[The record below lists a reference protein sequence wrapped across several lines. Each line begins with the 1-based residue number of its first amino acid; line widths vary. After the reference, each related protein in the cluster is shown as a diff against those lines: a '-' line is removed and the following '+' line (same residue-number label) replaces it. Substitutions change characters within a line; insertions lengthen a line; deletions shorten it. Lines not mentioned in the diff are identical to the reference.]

1 MSASFWV
8 VAALVLTGPDGG
20 GDSPGRQAA
29 DQIWVDKVQ
38 VNLIDDVKVAAEEAG
53 ILTELKVREGD
64 EVHEGDQIAQIND
77 SKVVAAKK
85 VAVAERAVAKAEAE
99 SSVSIRYAEKA
110 AGVAE
115 YDYKAHHEA
124 NQRQPKSVPDAELR
138 KLLLQ
143 WHKGVL
149 EIEKAELEKH
159 VAELTAEVKGASVE
173 AADVDIRR
181 RKVMATL
188 DAVVVDV
195 FRHEG
200 EWVNPGDPIVQL
212 VRMDK
217 LKVEGTLDIEQVS
230 PTELVGRPVTVTA
243 SLTGKRTEIFK
254 GKVVFVDPA
263 LLDGEHF
270 AVIAEVEN
278 REENGAWLL
287 LPNMVPQMTIDK
299 SVPKRADRR
308 N

>member
-20 GDSPGRQAA
+20 DSPGRQAA
-29 DQIWVDKVQ
+29 DQIWVEEVQ

-53 ILTELKVREGD
+53 ILTKLTIREGD

-85 VAVAERAVAKAEAE
+85 VAEAERAVAKAEAE
-99 SSVSIRYAEKA
+99 SSVSIRYSEKA

-115 YDYKAHHEA
+115 YDYKAHHQA
-124 NQRQPKSVPDAELR
+124 NVRQPKSVPDAEIR

-149 EIEKAELEKH
+149 EIEKAELEKYI
-159 VAELTAEVKGASVE
+159 AELTAEVKGASVE
-173 AADVDIRR
+173 AAEVDIRR

-217 LKVEGTLDIEQVS
+217 LKVEGTLKLAQVS

-243 SLTGKRTEIFK
+243 SLTGNRTETFK
-254 GKVVFVDPA
+254 GKVTFVDPT
-263 LLDGEHF
+263 LLDREHF

-287 LPNMVPQMTIDK
+287 LPNMVPQMMIDRAA
-299 SVPKRADRR
+299 PQRADRR
-308 N
+308 K